1 MFFKEKLKNLQ
12 SKTPRECL
20 LASPSLHLLQ
30 FLCKQLLTTAHDETI
45 STVLISYQ
53 HKPEAAPFQK
63 CLHQR
68 SSLQMSSDKVR
79 ALAYLECNIMSQH
92 KRWVLCSI
100 ALFQHSHTTRGLDH
114 QYIKSQTTIV
124 LLKPHI
130 VLSDLTYY
138 FELFRAPLQNGLSV
152 SVWKDT
158 TKKKRHCIFFNF
170 TVIVIS

>member
-1 MFFKEKLKNLQ
+1 MQYGDFTDLRNLSHFSIKIMFFKEKVKNLQ

-20 LASPSLHLLQ
+20 LASPSLQLPQ

-45 STVLISYQ
+45 STVLIPYQ

-92 KRWVLCSI
+92 KRWV
-100 ALFQHSHTTRGLDH
+100 FM
-114 QYIKSQTTIV
+114 
-124 LLKPHI
+124 
-130 VLSDLTYY
+130 
-138 FELFRAPLQNGLSV
+138 
-152 SVWKDT
+152 
-158 TKKKRHCIFFNF
+158 FNCF
-170 TVIVIS
+170 IPAQPYN